1 MDDLKGTERRR
12 VLAAGALLTL
22 LALDVLWGFFASRLL
37 SGVPVP
43 RQRWLASASDRALID
58 ALALS
63 FAFLSIGTLA
73 AWMTW
78 QYSAHESLWQRAVP
92 GLRRKPN
99 VVGWWLL
106 PIVGLFTAGFAVG
119 EIVGSVP
126 TPGWFPRRALRA
138 LFAVWWFAVFVSTVG
153 SGTIWDTG
161 GPIAVEFSPTIAAT
175 FAIVGL
181 LAFPLVWLLDR
192 GVDRVLPWHEPV
204 PGRSD
209 VLAT

>member
-1 MDDLKGTERRR
+1 ME
-12 VLAAGALLTL
+12 
-22 LALDVLWGFFASRLL
+22 
-37 SGVPVP
+37 
-43 RQRWLASASDRALID
+43 ASASDRALID
-58 ALALS
+58 ALAVS

-119 EIVGSVP
+119 EIVGAV
-126 TPGWFPRRALRA
+126 TAPGWFPRRALRA
-138 LFAVWWFAVFVSTVG
+138 LFAVWWFAVFVYTV
-153 SGTIWDTG
+153 SPGTMWDTG
-161 GPIAVEFSPTIAAT
+161 GPIALEFSPTIAAT
-175 FAIVGL
+175 FAMVAL
-181 LAFPLVWLLDR
+181 LALPLVWVLDR

-209 VLAT
+209 AMAT

>member
-1 MDDLKGTERRR
+1 MDDRKRTERRR

-22 LALDVLWGFFASRLL
+22 LALDVVFGILASRLL
-37 SGVPVP
+37 SGVGVP
-43 RQRWLASASDRALID
+43 QERWQASASDRALID
-58 ALALS
+58 AFALS
-63 FAFLSIGTLA
+63 FALLSIGTVA

-106 PIVGLFTAGFAVG
+106 PIVGMFTAGFAVG
-119 EIVGSVP
+119 EIVGVVP
-126 TPGWFPRRALRA
+126 TPRWFSRRALRV
-138 LFAVWWFAVFVSTVG
+138 LFAVWWFVTFVATAS

-161 GPIAVEFSPTIAAT
+161 GPIAVEFSPKIASW
-175 FAIVGL
+175 FAVMAL

-209 VLAT
+209 AMAS